1 MAYLNVDEIE
11 SAINS
16 LTNEYQDTCQAITLP
31 NQTTEGRTC
40 KALNVGRGLVD
51 VNKPAILFTG
61 AVHAREWGGSEIC
74 VYLAADLLEA
84 YKLGTG
90 VRYEGANGGKYFTA
104 ENIRSI
110 MDKLNVLFF
119 PCVNPDGRNYSQTV
133 ESLWRRN
140 RNPAESG
147 GNPDCIGVDLNRNY
161 DFLWDFQKYYH
172 PSALVRT
179 SADPCDFD
187 SQTYRGPA
195 AFSEAE
201 TKNVKWLIDN
211 NPTIKYHIDIHS
223 YSQLILHCWGDDRLQ
238 TVDPEMNLANPIYD
252 KKRGLGND
260 NYKEY
265 VSPQDLS
272 VITSLANRIHDGIL
286 AVNQNNYRVESGFD
300 LYATS
305 GTGQDYSHSRR
316 YSTNNKIIGYTIEFG
331 NDFHPPWPEMAG
343 IVREI
348 DAGLL
353 EFCLGVSSL

>member
-11 SAINS
+11 FGINS
-16 LTNEYQDTCQAITLP
+16 LANEYQDTCQAITLP
-31 NQTTEGRTC
+31 NQTTERRTC

-74 VYLAADLLEA
+74 LYLAADLLEA
-84 YKLGTG
+84 YKLGKG

-110 MDKLNVLFF
+110 MENLNVLFF

-140 RNPAESG
+140 RNPAQSG
-147 GNPDCIGVDLNRNY
+147 GDADCIGVDLNRNY
-161 DFLWDFQKYYH
+161 DFLWDFRKFYH
-172 PSALVRT
+172 PNAPVMT
-179 SADPCDFD
+179 SAEACNE

-223 YSQLILHCWGDDRLQ
+223 FSQLILHCWGDDQ
-238 TVDPEMNLANPIYD
+238 FQSVDPEMNLANPIYD
-252 KKRGLGND
+252 KKRGLGGND
-260 NYKEY
+260 YKEY
-265 VSPQDLS
+265 VSPEDFS
-272 VITSLANRIHDGIL
+272 VIISLANRIHDGIF
-286 AVNQNNYRVESGFD
+286 AVNQNSYKVQSGFD
-300 LYATS
+300 LYPTS
-305 GTGQDYSHSRR
+305 GTGQDFSHSRH
-316 YSTNNKIIGYTIEFG
+316 YSTNKKIIGYTIEFG
-331 NDFHPPWPEMAG
+331 KEFHPAWSEMVR
-343 IVREI
+343 IIREI

-353 EFCLGVSSL
+353 EFCLAVSSL

>member
-16 LTNEYQDTCQAITLP
+16 LANEYQNACQVITLP
-31 NQTTEGRTC
+31 NRTTEGRTC
-40 KALNVGRGLVD
+40 QALNIGKRLD
-51 VNKPAILFTG
+51 DISKPALLFTG
-61 AVHAREWGGSEIC
+61 SVHAREWGGSEIC

-90 VRYEGANGGKYFTA
+90 VRYEGMNGGKYFTP

-110 MDKLNVLFF
+110 IDNMNLLFF

-140 RNPAESG
+140 RNPSNSG

-161 DFLWDFQKYYH
+161 DFLWDFQKFFH
-172 PSALVRT
+172 PQAPVRT
-179 SADPCDFD
+179 SADPCDEG
-187 SQTYRGPA
+187 QTYRGPA
-195 AFSEAE
+195 AFSEPE
-201 TKNVKWLIDN
+201 TKNVKWLIEN
-211 NPTIKYHIDIHS
+211 NRTIKYHIDIHS
-223 YSQLILHCWGDDRLQ
+223 FSQLILYCWGDDQNQ

-252 KKRGLGND
+252 KKRGLGGN

-265 VSPQDLS
+265 VSPEDLS
-272 VITSLANRIHDGIL
+272 VITSLANRMHDGIF
-286 AVNQNNYRVESGFD
+286 AVNQNNYDVQSGYD
-300 LYATS
+300 LYPTS
-305 GTGQDYSHSRR
+305 GTGQDYSHSRH
-316 YSTNNKIIGYTIEFG
+316 YSTNNKIIGFTIEFG
-331 NDFHPPWPEMAG
+331 KEFQPPWPEMAR

-348 DAGLL
+348 DAGIL